1 MNRRRGALAV
11 LGLGLVGSQAG
22 HVLAYQLRFGDTAR
36 AIQSSGAHAY
46 FPSLA
51 KTVLGVAAM
60 ALITGLLI
68 IGFARVVAGRRIE
81 RESAPSFIRLLA
93 ALYTI
98 QLALFAGQ
106 ETAEALLNGAPASSA
121 AVLLLWGTVGQLPVA
136 AVGTLALR
144 WLLARLH
151 PALAHLGL
159 RYRRAFQL
167 LPYTAAVVI
176 FPVAAEMVPA
186 LDGLAN
192 PFNPRGPPPSS

>member
-11 LGLGLVGSQAG
+11 LGFGLVGSQAG
-22 HVLAYQLRFGDTAR
+22 HVLAYQLRFGDAAR

-46 FPSLA
+46 FPSVA

-93 ALYTI
+93 PLYTI

-121 AVLLLWGTVGQLPVA
+121 AVLLLWGTVGQLPIA
-136 AVGTLALR
+136 AVGALALR

-151 PALAHLGL
+151 PALALL
-159 RYRRAFQL
+159 ARYAPAFQL

-192 PFNPRGPPPSS
+192 GFNPRGPPSSS